1 MAPKVFIS
9 YSHDNDVHKD
19 WVLQLATRLRS
30 NGVDVLLDRWDL
42 SLGSDIAS
50 FIERGLSHSNRIGC
64 ICSEAY
70 VKKANEKSG
79 GVGYEKQIMTAKMMH
94 NLNTE
99 WIVPVIRNNNSGEV
113 PTFLDGKLHIN
124 FENNSLY
131 ESNYEKL
138 LRELLDDP
146 VLPIPPIGKNPFD
159 NIKNFAAQKFIPD
172 TEKYVS
178 PAVKGT
184 VTFDYSNNDG
194 CYFIGQEEL
203 GFTLKFSKASNR
215 SIYLYNDPDNINTVA
230 VVKNKHTIKDIDDAR
245 IYDGSSGARCLML
258 NQIAIIQNSNGFF
271 AAIKVTDIKDD
282 TRDSEFDE
290 VTFEYLIQTNGSPDF
305 TSEKQIK
312 GAKE

>member
-1 MAPKVFIS
+1 MVPKVFIS
-9 YSHDNDVHKD
+9 YSHDDDAHKD

-30 NGVDVLLDRWDL
+30 NGVDILLDRWNL
-42 SLGSDIAS
+42 RLGSDIAS
-50 FIERGLSHSNRIGC
+50 FIEGGLSSSSKIVC

-70 VKKANEKSG
+70 EKKANEKSG

-94 NLNTE
+94 NLNAE
-99 WIVPVIRNNNSGEV
+99 WIIPVIRNNNSEKV
-113 PTFLDGKLHIN
+113 PTFLKGKLHIN

-131 ESNYEKL
+131 ENNYKKL
-138 LRELLDDP
+138 LRELLDEP

-159 NIKNFAAQKFIPD
+159 NIKNFSTQKFIPN

-178 PAVKGT
+178 PAVKGV

-194 CYFIGQEEL
+194 RYFIGQEEL
-203 GFTLKFSKASNR
+203 GFTLKFSKANNR